1 MKQNV
6 KVIFCIGESLEER
19 EGNKTED
26 VVTRQVEALAK
37 VIEEKDWK
45 DVVVAYEPVW
55 AIGVSLLSFVQ
66 ACSLSM
72 SLTNPLFPRETD
84 RKG

>member
-19 EGNKTED
+19 EGDKTED

-55 AIGVSLLSFVQ
+55 AIGVSLLSIVQ
-66 ACSLSM
+66 ACFLSM

>member
-1 MKQNV
+1 LKQNV

-19 EGNKTED
+19 EGDKTEA

-55 AIGVSLLSFVQ
+55 AIGVSLLFTCRQ
-66 ACSLSM
+66 SL
-72 SLTNPLFPRETD
+72 LKRVADQIRRFLKID

>member
-55 AIGVSLLSFVQ
+55 AIGVSLLLFVQ

>member
-19 EGNKTED
+19 EGDKTED

-55 AIGVSLLSFVQ
+55 AIGVSLLSIVQ
-66 ACSLSM
+66 ACFLSM
-72 SLTNPLFPRETD
+72 SLTNPLFPRKTD